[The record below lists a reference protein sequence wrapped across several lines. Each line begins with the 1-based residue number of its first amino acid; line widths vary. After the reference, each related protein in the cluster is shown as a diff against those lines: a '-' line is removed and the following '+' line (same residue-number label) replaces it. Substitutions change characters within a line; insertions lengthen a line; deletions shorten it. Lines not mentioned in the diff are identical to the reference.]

1 MLRRHCFISRRGVTM
16 QGIAECAQHIGFD
29 TIGMKMTFGQL
40 TTEGVF
46 PCILHWNQNHFV
58 VCYDIQNCKNG
69 KYKIRIS
76 DPATQRL
83 TYEKDEFLRC
93 WIGKDT
99 TEESTG
105 VALMLEPGEKF
116 GKVKD
121 RLMPTISQIRPSS
134 SLYTSYRRWTEP
146 YKRGFHQPFQRD
158 IYQSVPTFM
167 DAGRD
172 IAIWCNLYSCYHAC
186 QNVPSLD

>member
-1 MLRRHCFISRRGVTM
+1 MQLKRFPHYKQLNATDCGPTSLRMITKYYGLNYSAEMLRRHCFISRRGVTM

-40 TTEGVF
+40 ATEGVF
-46 PCILHWNQNHFV
+46 PCILRWNQNHFV

-134 SLYTSYRRWTEP
+134 SLYTSYRR
-146 YKRGFHQPFQRD
+146 
-158 IYQSVPTFM
+158 
-167 DAGRD
+167 
-172 IAIWCNLYSCYHAC
+172 
-186 QNVPSLD
+186 